1 MPKKM
6 QQPASSGI
14 ASRRRAAMAD
24 GSESYQA
31 RRQEIVRVAAA
42 VFEEK
47 GYEAATLNDIADRLG
62 TDRASLY
69 YYVGSKEDLLHEIVH
84 SVLGENVAA
93 AERIAAQDAT
103 PIDKIRALIEEMIV
117 SFDRHYPH
125 MYVYIEDMARI
136 ARQDDKWAREVV
148 HDTKRFEAIVIDIL
162 EEGRADGSFRSD
174 LPNDICALALF
185 GMINWT
191 HRWYKPGSPHRAEEI
206 AGTFCTLFLDGFS
219 NRGTASSGR
228 RR

>member
-1 MPKKM
+1 M
-6 QQPASSGI
+6 QQPAASSGI
-14 ASRRRAAMAD
+14 ASRRKAAMAD
-24 GSESYQA
+24 GSEGYQT
-31 RRQEIVRVAAA
+31 RRQEIVQMAAS

-47 GYEAATLNDIADRLG
+47 GYEAATLNDIAERLG

-69 YYVGSKEDLLHEIVH
+69 YYVGSKEDLLHEIVG
-84 SVLGENVAA
+84 SVLADNLAA

-103 PIDKIRALIEEMIV
+103 PIEKIRALIEEMIV

-136 ARQDDKWAREVV
+136 ARQDSKWARDVV
-148 HDTKRFEAIVIDIL
+148 HVTKRFEAIVIDIL
-162 EEGRADGSFRSD
+162 KEGRAEGSFRSD

-191 HRWYKPGSPHRAEEI
+191 HRWYKPGSPHRAQEI
-206 AGTFCTLFLDGFS
+206 ANTFCTLFLDGYS
-219 NRGTASSGR
+219 NRPAPSTR